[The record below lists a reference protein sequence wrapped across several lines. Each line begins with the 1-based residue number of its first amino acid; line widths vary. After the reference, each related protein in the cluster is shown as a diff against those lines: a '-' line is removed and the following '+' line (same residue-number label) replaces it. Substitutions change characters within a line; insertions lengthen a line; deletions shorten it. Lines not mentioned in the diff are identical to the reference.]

1 MALHPNPLG
10 IEQTTVCS
18 CLPARESPLEKGVG
32 GIDYFYCDPTSCRWL
47 GLGEKPKVLIIDFNN
62 NEH

>member
-10 IEQTTVCS
+10 TEQTTVCS

-32 GIDYFYCDPTSCRWL
+32 GIDYFYCDPTGFRWL
-47 GLGEKPKVLIIDFNN
+47 GLGEKPKVL
-62 NEH
+62 